1 MLKNILSKNLIVK
14 EETLENFID
23 KIGEDCSIVNGQG
36 VNLAFSWDQ
45 IEEHTVS
52 YFNDDNETINIP
64 LKSIKAT
71 ISSCINNEEER
82 KVISMIV
89 NEEGENLELVIKG
102 DSSVQSKV
110 RAKLFGKNTSNERIK
125 NLWNGQEIEYPDN
138 QFDLNFLL
146 WLIKNYKNGTVL
158 TINNFRFKIIDIPF
172 ISDKGIHMSNI
183 KRKGRG
189 RGLVNDP
196 IIKAVIASIDT
207 IDALGL
213 KIAFNGGDIDFT
225 LNSNGEIEINSET
238 SIRSP
243 LKLNLDSDH
252 GFEKIITFIKK
263 IIIKNLK
270 DLYAQDTQAQAEI
283 NKMKSDYL
291 IEMSRDIANL
301 SGVQFLNR
309 IVGNQPINR
318 IIVE

>member
-36 VNLAFSWDQ
+36 INLTFAWDQ

-52 YFNDDNETINIP
+52 YFNNNDETINIP

-71 ISSCINNEEER
+71 ISSCVNSQEES
-82 KVISMIV
+82 KVISMVV
-89 NEEGENLELVIKG
+89 NEEGDDLEIVIKG

-110 RAKLFGKNTSNERIK
+110 KAKLFGKNTSNERAK
-125 NLWNGQEIEYPDN
+125 DLWNGQEIKYPN
-138 QFDLNFLL
+138 EQFDLNFLL
-146 WLIKNYKNGTVL
+146 WLIKNYKNNTLL

-172 ISDKGIHMSNI
+172 ISDKGIYMSNI

-243 LKLNLDSDH
+243 LQLNLDSDH

-270 DLYAQDTQAQAEI
+270 DLYAHDAQAQVEI

-301 SGVQFLNR
+301 SGVQFLNK